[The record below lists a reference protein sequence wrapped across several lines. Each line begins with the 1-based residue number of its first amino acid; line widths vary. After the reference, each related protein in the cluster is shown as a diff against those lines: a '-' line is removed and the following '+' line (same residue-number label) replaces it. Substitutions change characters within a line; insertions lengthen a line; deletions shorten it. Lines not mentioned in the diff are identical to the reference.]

1 MIILGFVAVVVLAT
15 VVGKKIYDAY
25 EDDNYDQN
33 TNSCSFID
41 YEIADRL
48 AYALIV
54 IYKEITIILMVIFSF
69 TFLFLEKNNNY

>member
-1 MIILGFVAVVVLAT
+1 MEELKMIILGFAAIAVLAT

-33 TNSCSFID
+33 TNSCSFVD

-48 AYALIV
+48 A
-54 IYKEITIILMVIFSF
+54 
-69 TFLFLEKNNNY
+69 